1 MKTTILA
8 TDITNGNNRRE
19 ISIETFSRCSL
30 CNFDIL
36 PVHIDSFFFW
46 DSEGRPQRNA
56 LYSLF
61 SCPRCKRVMMR
72 KAQIFEN
79 PMGRL
84 GEYSGVTFHP
94 HNPPQ
99 TRFSDAIATLSPQFV
114 EIYHQSEAAEAA
126 GLNEVCGIGYRKAI
140 EFLVKDYCCSVD
152 LEHVDNIRSEFLGQT
167 LNRIQENRIKTLA
180 QGAVWLGNDETH
192 YVRKNEDRDVKDMKR
207 FIAALVHFL
216 ESEFAFQEALGF
228 VNGDAPSTT

>member
-8 TDITNGNNRRE
+8 TDITNRNNRRE
-19 ISIETFSRCSL
+19 IRIETFSRCSL
-30 CNFDIL
+30 CNFEIL
-36 PVHIDSFFFW
+36 PSHIDSFFYL
-46 DSEGRPQRNA
+46 DKDGIHQPNA

-61 SCPRCKRVMMR
+61 LCPHCKQVIMR
-72 KAQIFEN
+72 KAPIFEN
-79 PMGRL
+79 SRGRL
-84 GEYSGVTFHP
+84 EELSGVTFHP
-94 HNPPQ
+94 NNPSQ

-114 EIYHQSEAAEAA
+114 EIYHQSESAEAA

-152 LEHVDNIRSEFLGQT
+152 PEQSENIRNEFLGQT

-192 YVRKNEDRDVKDMKR
+192 YVRKNEDRDITDMKR

-216 ESEFAFQEALGF
+216 DSEFAFQEALGF
-228 VNGDAPSTT
+228 VNGNAPSTT

>member
-8 TDITNGNNRRE
+8 TDIKNSNN
-19 ISIETFSRCSL
+19 IKDVSIEEFSRCSL

-36 PVHIDSFFFW
+36 PVHITSFFYL
-46 DSEGRPQRNA
+46 DREGKPQRNA

-61 SCPRCKRVMMR
+61 FCPHCKQVMMR
-72 KAQIFEN
+72 KARIFEDRRN
-79 PMGRL
+79 L
-84 GEYSGVTFHP
+84 AEYTGVTFHP
-94 HNPPQ
+94 HTPPC
-99 TRFSDAIATLSPQFV
+99 TRFSAAIATLSPQFV

-140 EFLVKDYCCSVD
+140 EFLVKDYCYSVD
-152 LEHVDNIRSEFLGQT
+152 PEHVENIRSEFLGQT
-167 LNRIQENRIKTLA
+167 LNRIQENRIRTLA

-192 YVRKNEDRDVKDMKR
+192 YVRKNEDRDITDMKR

-216 ESEFAFQEALGF
+216 DSEFAFQEALGF